1 MECNFAIVS
10 FDLWMSKGS
19 HDVFAFV
26 IKFLKG
32 DWWPK
37 HVTLGLFEVANIS
50 RKTLA

>member
-1 MECNFAIVS
+1 
-10 FDLWMSKGS
+10 MSKGS